1 MTSSHGTAKVMEAF
15 VMKATMQCACAR
27 QCTGREKLN
36 AWSNTGGRFCG
47 YPRVLYERHDAK
59 DV

>member
-1 MTSSHGTAKVMEAF
+1 
-15 VMKATMQCACAR
+15 MKATMQCACAR